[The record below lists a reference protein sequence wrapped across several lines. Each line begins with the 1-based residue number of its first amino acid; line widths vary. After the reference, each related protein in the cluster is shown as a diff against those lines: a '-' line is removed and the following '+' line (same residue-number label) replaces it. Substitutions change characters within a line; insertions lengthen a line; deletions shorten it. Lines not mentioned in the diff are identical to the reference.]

1 MDKIRVS
8 AKTKDEAI
16 TKALIQLH
24 TTSDRLS
31 YHVLVQGSNGL
42 FGIGAKPWILEASVR
57 EEEEKLTEP
66 EKTEKI
72 VSGSE
77 RREETAKLNEAE
89 EEKREPATRAA
100 LHRSEESPRKE
111 REERTRR
118 PERERRFD
126 RERVPKEKRF
136 SRGGY
141 DPIEPAVP
149 FQTAERTAR
158 ELRPVSEEEAQQI
171 SEKAVQFLRS
181 VLAGM
186 KMEVSVRC
194 SFRHESNELLVNLE
208 GPDMGILIGKRGQ
221 TLDSLQYLCSLA
233 VNREHKEEYIRIK
246 LDTEDYRRRREQT
259 LRNLAKNIA
268 YKVKRSHKPVSLEPM
283 NPYERRII
291 HAALQGDRFATTR
304 SEGEE
309 PFRHVVIF
317 AKSNAERGGRY
328 AGSRPA
334 YGGRSGASRN
344 RGYSRD
350 YSNREWAERQT
361 EGSTSEEKTENAEH
375 TEV

>member
-57 EEEEKLTEP
+57 EEEESLSVPEEESRTIASDGERKEEP
-66 EKTEKI
+66 RQAEP
-72 VSGSE
+72 
-77 RREETAKLNEAE
+77 E
-89 EEKREPATRAA
+89 EEKREAVSGSPKSR
-100 LHRSEESPRKE
+100 LEESPRRE
-111 REERTRR
+111 REDRPRR
-118 PERERRFD
+118 PEREKRFD
-126 RERVPKEKRF
+126 RERAPREKKF

-141 DPIEPAVP
+141 DPVEPAVP
-149 FQTAERTAR
+149 FRAEEKPAR
-158 ELRPVSEEEAQQI
+158 ELRPVSEEEARQI
-171 SEKAVQFLRS
+171 SEKAVQFLQS

-194 SFRHESNELLVNLE
+194 SFRHDSNELLVNLE

-221 TLDSLQYLCSLA
+221 TLDSLQYLCSLS

-246 LDTEDYRRRREQT
+246 LDTEDYRKRREQT

-317 AKSNAERGGRY
+317 AKNNAERGGRY
-328 AGSRPA
+328 AGARSP
-334 YGGRSGASRN
+334 YGGRSGASRS

-350 YSNREWAERQT
+350 YGNREWKERQA
-361 EGSTSEEKTENAEH
+361 EGGTSDGKTETAEH
-375 TEV
+375 TEA